1 MLLEQWVNEEGPGA
15 IVRLQVKTG
24 LSYTAVQ
31 KAVRRTSSPDYET
44 ARRISEA
51 TKGQVSIAEI
61 CGTPRRKLR
70 TKTPATKAAATK
82 PRKRSESQQLSAA
95 ARRA

>member
-1 MLLEQWVNEEGPGA
+1 MLLEQWVDEEGPGA
-15 IVRLQVKTG
+15 LVRLQVKTG

-31 KAVRRTSSPDYET
+31 KAVRRTSSPDYDT

-51 TKGQVSIAEI
+51 TSGMVSIAEI
-61 CGTPRRKLR
+61 CGPPRRKPK
-70 TKTPATKAAATK
+70 TKPAAAK
-82 PRKRSESQQLSAA
+82 PTRKRRESQPSAA

>member
-1 MLLEQWVNEEGPGA
+1 MLLEQWVDEEGPGA
-15 IVRLQVKTG
+15 IVRLQVTTG

-31 KAVRRTSSPDYET
+31 KAVRRTSSPDYDT

-51 TKGQVSIAEI
+51 TSGKVSIAEI

-70 TKTPATKAAATK
+70 PKPAAAK
-82 PRKRSESQQLSAA
+82 PRKRRESQPSAA